1 MAGMPPLRYI
11 RKTTLVVIIVV
22 LGFLVRRVV
31 DMLTVKDDVQDVAEA
46 ELSLTQ
52 SVVCRH
58 IVSGSPFG
66 LDSVF
71 EEGIRLYFYATISD
85 IKSFSDDTLK
95 TVWFR
100 GLDTIQSVPCTL
112 NGDVCFTMI
121 APTLLKQ
128 GEWSVDLIAGQ
139 KLVSSRQF
147 RIDPVDR

>member
-22 LGFLVRRVV
+22 LAFLVHRVV

-71 EEGIRLYFYATISD
+71 GREFVFIF
-85 IKSFSDDTLK
+85 
-95 TVWFR
+95 
-100 GLDTIQSVPCTL
+100 
-112 NGDVCFTMI
+112 M
-121 APTLLKQ
+121 
-128 GEWSVDLIAGQ
+128 
-139 KLVSSRQF
+139 RQF
-147 RIDPVDR
+147 LT